1 MFTHKGL
8 NYKASCLRRVLH
20 AHNYVTSDEL
30 PYESLKILKAEN
42 DEMTEQSA
50 QKIIMA
56 VVSKMLPARGNS
68 FLWI

>member
-1 MFTHKGL
+1 
-8 NYKASCLRRVLH
+8 VLH